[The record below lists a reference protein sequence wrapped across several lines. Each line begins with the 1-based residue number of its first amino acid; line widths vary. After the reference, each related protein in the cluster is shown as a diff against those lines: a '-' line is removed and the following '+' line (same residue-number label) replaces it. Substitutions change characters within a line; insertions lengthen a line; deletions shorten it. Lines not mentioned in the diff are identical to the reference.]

1 MKRYLGA
8 AVILA
13 AVIALLFHPSR
24 TQHAFVQSDVT
35 PAPFA
40 THSRHLR
47 PVEII
52 VYVAGSVA
60 KPGLYRLAAG
70 SRGVDAIRAAGGL
83 KAQADPAGVNLAEQ
97 LEDGEQITA
106 PLVGER
112 RLARTLRRRAKHRR
126 HKRAP
131 ALSDGQS
138 VAPVDLNRAD
148 VQMLTQLPGIG
159 EELAR
164 RIVAFRAT
172 NGPFASLDELA
183 DVAGITPRLIAS
195 LTAYVTI
202 GR

>member
-8 AVILA
+8 AVIVA

-24 TQHAFVQSDVT
+24 TQRAFVQSDAT
-35 PAPFA
+35 PASFA
-40 THSRHLR
+40 TRFRHAR
-47 PVEII
+47 PAEII

-83 KAQADPAGVNLAEQ
+83 NAQADPAGVNLAEQ

-112 RLARTLRRRAKHRR
+112 RVTRTRSRRSKHRR
-126 HKRAP
+126 HKRA
-131 ALSDGQS
+131 ASLAGGQA
-138 VAPVDLNRAD
+138 VAAVDLNSAD
-148 VQMLTQLPGIG
+148 VQMLTQVPGIG

-172 NGPFASLDELA
+172 NGPFVSLDELA
-183 DVAGITPRLIAS
+183 DVAGMTPRLIDS